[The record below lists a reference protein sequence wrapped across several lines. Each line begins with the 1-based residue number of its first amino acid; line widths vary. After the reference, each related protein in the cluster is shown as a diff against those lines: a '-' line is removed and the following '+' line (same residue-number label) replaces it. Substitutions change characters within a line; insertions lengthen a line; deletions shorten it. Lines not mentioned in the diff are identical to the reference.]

1 MSLGQYLEKYTFE
14 NLIQSALDKVPDD
27 IDKRQGSIIY
37 DALAPACYQLAEMY
51 MELRQ
56 VLLNSF
62 VTTSYGE
69 FLDNKVIEQ
78 GLTRYKATYAKKKA
92 VCTFQDGTPA
102 TVQVGSRFS
111 TINEETPLTYKV
123 IDVFKNEKNQVVPG
137 EYILQCETIGTI
149 GNVYIGDLLPIT
161 HINNLKSC
169 KLTTLLVPARDEE
182 TDEELKDRF
191 ILEVNQRPF
200 GGNVAQYD
208 EEIRKIDGIGEVQI
222 YPTWKGGGTV
232 KCSIVDTE
240 FNSVS
245 EDLIKKVK
253 NIIDPTENEGTGL
266 GLAPIGHVVTITTPQ
281 VVEVTIEAKIHL
293 ITGYVIDQVKETIK
307 KSINEY
313 LKSLRKNW
321 GIADD
326 MNRYELSIYISQI
339 TMSILKV
346 VGVANVTDIK
356 INSQSKDLNLIQ
368 TGELQQIPQL
378 KEVNLL

>member
-14 NLIQSALDKVPDD
+14 NLIKSALEKVPDD

-51 MELRQ
+51 MELKQ

-62 VTTSYGE
+62 ITTSYGE
-69 FLDNKVIEQ
+69 YLDNKVIEQ

-102 TVQVGSRFS
+102 TIQIGSRFS

-123 IDVFKNEKNQVVPG
+123 IDVFKNEKNQTIPG
-137 EYILQCETIGTI
+137 EYILQCESIGTL
-149 GNVYIGDLLPIT
+149 GNGYIGDLLPIT

-182 TDEELKDRF
+182 TDEELKNRF

-200 GGNVAQYD
+200 GGNIAQYD
-208 EEIRKIDGIGEVQI
+208 EEIRKIDGVGEVQI
-222 YPTWKGGGTV
+222 YPTWNGGGTV
-232 KCSIVDTE
+232 KCSIIDTE
-240 FNSVS
+240 FNAVS
-245 EDLIKKVK
+245 EELIQKVK
-253 NIIDPTENEGTGL
+253 NIIDPTENEGIGL
-266 GLAPIGHVVTITTPQ
+266 GLAPIGHVVTITTPD
-281 VVEVTIEAKIHL
+281 VVEVNIEAKIHL
-293 ITGYVIDQVKETIK
+293 MTGYMIDQVKEDIK

-313 LKSLRKNW
+313 LTSLRKNW

-326 MNRYELSIYISQI
+326 MNRYELSIYVSQI

-346 VGVANVTDIK
+346 VGVANVTNIK
-356 INSQSKDLNLIQ
+356 LNGQPNDLQLIQ
-368 TGELQQIPQL
+368 NGEVQQLPSL
-378 KEVNLL
+378 SEVILS